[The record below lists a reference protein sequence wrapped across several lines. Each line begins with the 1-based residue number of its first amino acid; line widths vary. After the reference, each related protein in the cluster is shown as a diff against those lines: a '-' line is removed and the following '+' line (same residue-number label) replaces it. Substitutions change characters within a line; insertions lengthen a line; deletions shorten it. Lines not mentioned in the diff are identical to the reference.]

1 MRTKMRKKFFS
12 YVGLLVLGL
21 TMATFTACSDDNDGG
36 SATPTIDQEFTQR
49 GIITD
54 MQSAVVELPVQCAGR
69 WFAAIDPDCD
79 WAGLVGTDGILSGN
93 QTLYLQFDEN
103 RTGIDR
109 KTVLYL
115 SGNKGEMS
123 EVAITQTAL
132 YKGQAPTNGSGQWFA
147 ANGVGCGIDYRYVL
161 DPTYNRSDSKFEP
174 TKVKLNNNLF
184 NFAKIEA
191 LQSRGDLQDEAYTE
205 TPLKLA
211 DLKACLID
219 SLFCQNKYLSASL
232 TLECSFGFLEF
243 AASGSYESTKRESK
257 AYIDYT
263 VAKNAPTYNVV
274 LSPAEIVEYAES
286 KAEEELPEIVAK
298 AQVKQKQVE
307 ELTQQYYKLNG
318 KQSLTKKQQK
328 IIDKILASLEKPT
341 YGGVFSTYFS
351 DMYYQLW
358 SAVVEEEYETAD
370 KVLSAI
376 DAAYGPFFIS
386 GGDFGGNLN
395 IYAQVDT
402 MALDGKAA
410 LSAEAE
416 ANIAGAIG
424 IKGHVEFTEEGIQI
438 FRNSHIRIG
447 IYGGSASRTQSE
459 LLDLFT
465 SENMNNRGRLQE
477 ILSSWASSLEGDTD
491 EGVPSQAAPIRFI
504 ITPIWTLFGDVD
516 VRQYAENYFVEKYAN
531 RGMNAYLGIADGEE
545 ADIEDLISK
554 NCPK

>member
-1 MRTKMRKKFFS
+1 MNMKKRLFGYAAMVALS
-12 YVGLLVLGL
+12 LSL
-21 TMATFTACSDDNDGG
+21 TTFTACSDDNDGG
-36 SATPTIDQEFTQR
+36 PASPTIDQEITQR
-49 GIITD
+49 GITTD
-54 MQSAVVELPVQCAGR
+54 MQSAIVELPVQCEGR
-69 WFAAIDPDCD
+69 WYAAIDPDCD
-79 WAGLVGTDGILSGN
+79 WADIVGTDGILSGN
-93 QTLYLQFDEN
+93 QTLSIQFDEN

-115 SGNKGEMS
+115 TDRKGNIS
-123 EVAITQTAL
+123 EIAITQTAL
-132 YKGQAPTNGSGQWFA
+132 YKGQAPTNGSGPWFA

-161 DPTYNRSDSKFEP
+161 DPTYKRSGIKFEP

-211 DLKACLID
+211 DLEACLID
-219 SLFCQNKYLSASL
+219 SLFCQNKYLNASL

-243 AASGSYESTKRESK
+243 AASGSYESTKKESK
-257 AYIDYT
+257 AYIDYN

-274 LSPAEIVEYAES
+274 LSPAEIVEFAES

-298 AQVKQKQVE
+298 AQAKQKEVE

-318 KQSLTKKQQK
+318 KQSLTKKQRK
-328 IIDKILASLEKPT
+328 VIDKILASIEKPS
-341 YGGVFSTYFS
+341 YGDVFSTYFS

-358 SAVVEEEYETAD
+358 SAVVEEDDETAD
-370 KVLSAI
+370 KVLSAL

-402 MALDGKAA
+402 MALDGKAS

-424 IKGHVEFTEEGIQI
+424 INGHVEFSEEGLQV
-438 FRNSHIRIG
+438 FRNSHIKIG
-447 IYGGSASRTQSE
+447 IYGGSASRTQGE

-465 SENMNNRGRLQE
+465 GENMNNRGRLQE
-477 ILSSWASSLEGDTD
+477 ILSNWATSLEGDTD

-516 VRQYAENYFVEKYAN
+516 VRQYAEDYFIKMYAD
-531 RGMNAYLGIADGEE
+531 RGMNIYLGIAGGEE
-545 ADIEDLISK
+545 TDIEDLISK